1 MGGPHERSQRGV
13 EITITRDVA
22 FDHDLESA
30 DDKTRQTVT
39 DVDTENE
46 GEGEGEGEGEERKG
60 KTKWTV
66 AV

>member
-1 MGGPHERSQRGV
+1 MGGTNERSQRGV

-30 DDKTRQTVT
+30 DDKTRQT

-46 GEGEGEGEGEERKG
+46 GEGEGEEGKS
-60 KTKWTV
+60 TSKWTV